1 MFREQRR
8 SLVRLTLLLATA
20 AAAASCLSQPDAEEL
35 VLQPVIVTKRDANAS
50 FASYTTFAVTDT
62 IPLLNA
68 VAVDAGPTG
77 MTVAPA
83 LAQPTM
89 DEIATQL
96 TRRGYRRVAPTATPD
111 LGVAVTAVTRV
122 QAETVTF
129 GGWWGAGGGTTSEF
143 WGLQG
148 GFSSTFNY
156 STIAWKSGTL
166 IIELYDLRA
175 ARAEL
180 TQTGAMPTSTG
191 ATSALAVSTGT
202 VTIPVIWEAF
212 IHAVVGPPGASL
224 SAPPIAAIQQAFR
237 QSPYVSRATTS
248 PEVSP

>member
-1 MFREQRR
+1 MFRERGR
-8 SLVRLTLLLATA
+8 IFIPVTIVLAAGT
-20 AAAASCLSQPDAEEL
+20 AAASCLSQPDAEEL
-35 VLQPVIVTKRDANAS
+35 VLQPVIVTKHDTNAS

-68 VAVDAGPTG
+68 VVADAGPTG
-77 MTVAPA
+77 MTVDPA
-83 LAQPTM
+83 LAQPTL

-96 TRRGYRRVAPTATPD
+96 TSRGYKRVARAATPD
-111 LGVAVTAVTRV
+111 LGVAVTAITRV
-122 QAETVTF
+122 QLETVTF

-143 WGLQG
+143 WGLEG
-148 GFSSTFNY
+148 GFSATFNY

-180 TQTGAMPTSTG
+180 MPTGATPTSTAPTG
-191 ATSALAVSTGT
+191 TLAVSPGT
-202 VTIPVIWEAF
+202 VQIPVIWEAF

-224 SAPPIAAIQQAFR
+224 SAPPIAEIQQAFR
-237 QSPYVSRATTS
+237 QSPYVSRPVTS
-248 PEVSP
+248 SEVSP